1 MVVGFRGGSAR
12 RLLGAAH
19 YEDHELPFPHP
30 LRPKVEISIFGELEG
45 EITQHTPLTLRRTM
59 VDDHEVIVIS
69 DSEDEEESI
78 AMTETETETESIE
91 HTVEWLDSP
100 SHTIGS
106 LERIPYEDLDE
117 SFDVLDQSFMDE
129 TDPCDKVSW

>member
-1 MVVGFRGGSAR
+1 
-12 RLLGAAH
+12 
-19 YEDHELPFPHP
+19 
-30 LRPKVEISIFGELEG
+30 
-45 EITQHTPLTLRRTM
+45 M
-59 VDDHEVIVIS
+59 VDDNEVIVIS

-78 AMTETETETESIE
+78 AMTETESIE

-106 LERIPYEDLDE
+106 LEPIPYEDDLDE

-129 TDPCDKVSW
+129 TEDDDDPCPFDTPKVSQAL